1 MEGVSLEGTFSPTG
15 SPLAGGTVG
24 DWGKSGGWM

>member
-1 MEGVSLEGTFSPTG
+1 MEGVSLEGTFFPAG
-15 SPLAGGTVG
+15 SPLTGGKVG